1 MTKTFNKPQDLLRER
16 AAALAFVQENLHEL
30 CRELV
35 SLDETGLF
43 GTGKLNELRTLCVF
57 SGASA
62 QSLCIG
68 MVNQAALRHVAKTPP
83 QQPRQRIGGSV
94 LPSSEPRI
102 LKPWEGLHG
111 TFQVRPLPELD
122 THGLYLDN
130 RLLVTHPNGYS
141 CYALAERLM
150 LVWGSARDVGYA
162 MEQFDYIMTCGGMGI
177 QRAAIESIANQ
188 KKD

>member
-43 GTGKLNELRTLCVF
+43 GTGKLNELRSMCVF

-83 QQPRQRIGGSV
+83 PQPTHRIGGSI
-94 LPSSEPRI
+94 LPSSDPRI
-102 LKPWEGLHG
+102 LKPWDTAHG

-122 THGLYLDN
+122 TYGLYLDK

-141 CYALAERLM
+141 CHGLASRLMEVWGGLRPAEYAL
-150 LVWGSARDVGYA
+150 
-162 MEQFDYIMTCGGMGI
+162 EQFDYILTCGGLGI
-177 QRAAIESIANQ
+177 QRAAIESIANP